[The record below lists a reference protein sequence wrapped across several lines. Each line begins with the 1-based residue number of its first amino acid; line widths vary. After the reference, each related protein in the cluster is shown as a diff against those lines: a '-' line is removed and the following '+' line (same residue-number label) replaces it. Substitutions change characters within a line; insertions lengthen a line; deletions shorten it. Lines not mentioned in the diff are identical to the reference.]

1 MFWAALM
8 SSGFE
13 RIHMGLRVVF
23 APPIGLVGLAN
34 RLRSS
39 RPGSGFRS
47 LSASRSGRPHPPIA
61 ISHRCKTAARR
72 AGFTLLEML
81 IAVLVIAVVGTSV
94 AVALGE
100 SAGQTSR
107 LEQRTLA
114 HWVASNHIH
123 EMRIA
128 QRLNKAPLA
137 EGKRATRK
145 YMADQEW
152 LIETEV
158 KATDQELIRRV
169 EIDIFL
175 VTDED
180 RLGPL
185 EHLVTL
191 MGQH

>member
-1 MFWAALM
+1 
-8 SSGFE
+8 
-13 RIHMGLRVVF
+13 
-23 APPIGLVGLAN
+23 
-34 RLRSS
+34 
-39 RPGSGFRS
+39 
-47 LSASRSGRPHPPIA
+47 
-61 ISHRCKTAARR
+61 
-72 AGFTLLEML
+72 ML